1 MRLVP
6 IECVKPNSIIGKTLY
21 DIDGRIL
28 VRSGLTLTEGII
40 YKIKNVNILSIY
52 IIDEYSSEEI

>member
-6 IECVKPNSIIGKTLY
+6 IECVKPNTLIGKTLY

-28 VRSGLTLTEGII
+28 VRSGVILSEGII
-40 YKIKNVNILSIY
+40 SKIKEINILSIY
-52 IIDEYSSEEI
+52 IIDE